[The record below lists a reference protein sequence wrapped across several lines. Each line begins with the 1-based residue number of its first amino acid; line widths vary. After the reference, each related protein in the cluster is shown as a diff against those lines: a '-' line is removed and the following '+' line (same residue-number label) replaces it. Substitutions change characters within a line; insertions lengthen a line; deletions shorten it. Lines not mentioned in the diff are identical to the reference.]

1 MLDPNSTPA
10 ETQAKMSEYISS
22 KCAMF
27 TIIKSKDKTKKNIY
41 LKIVIERGKI
51 LKENF
56 KELKK

>member
-1 MLDPNSTPA
+1 
-10 ETQAKMSEYISS
+10 MSEYISS